1 MHEREGER
9 ERERR
14 TRLSQFK
21 LGLGAYAPTA
31 AEEDATTAYP
41 LLGAMIGLPSAQDSF
56 SYFLPW
62 FSPPAHKP
70 FSYSRIVEAEWLML
84 ENGERHLGQV

>member
-1 MHEREGER
+1 MHERRREGEG
-9 ERERR
+9 R

-31 AEEDATTAYP
+31 AEGDTTTAYP
-41 LLGAMIGLPSAQDSF
+41 LLGAMIGLPSSQASF
-56 SYFLPW
+56 SHFLPW

-70 FSYSRIVEAEWLML
+70 FSYSRIVEDEWLML